1 MTGLLPLL
9 LASLAVSSAD
19 NPISFGSLK
28 NMVKVPTAITNLP
41 KPSNPL
47 DAVKPLVIPNSNPI
61 DFNTG
66 AKLEEAAK
74 SFAKSTKDVL
84 SENAIAGNVSN
95 AADSFGRSVQ
105 KEIVAVKTPIDETL
119 VFVGSSQCTHVK
131 KIFGVAYEQY
141 EGEQE
146 PELDKLKLEY
156 RDPGLRMIFNISSA
170 AERIPQTR
178 EFNPQQKLFIF
189 VHGFTDDPSKASF
202 SNISTALLSQGNC
215 NVLALDGSALIRW
228 LYLRSSTYVRFIG
241 ERLAEVLAAIVH
253 KGVNPSAI
261 HMIGHSLGSHISS
274 FTGKTFT
281 SLTGLKLGRITGLD
295 PAGPCFSHI
304 EPELRM
310 SATDAE
316 FVDVIHTDAGVYGL
330 KDPVGQVD
338 YYPNSGSQQPNCL
351 LQTCSHSRAWVYFTE
366 SVMRPDAFPA
376 VKCKDWEA
384 FKKKQCEDLISPM
397 GFASQPGTTGLYFL
411 QTGED
416 SPYGLGKTGLTWAN
430 NEGYL
435 RGILG

>member
-119 VFVGSSQCTHVK
+119 VFVGSSQW
-131 KIFGVAYEQY
+131 
-141 EGEQE
+141 
-146 PELDKLKLEY
+146 
-156 RDPGLRMIFNISSA
+156 
-170 AERIPQTR
+170 
-178 EFNPQQKLFIF
+178 
-189 VHGFTDDPSKASF
+189 
-202 SNISTALLSQGNC
+202 NC

-228 LYLRSSTYVRFIG
+228 LYLRSSTYVRLLTNRSASPF
-241 ERLAEVLAAIVH
+241 AE
-253 KGVNPSAI
+253 GVNPSAI

-384 FKKKQCEDLISPM
+384 FKKKQCVDLISPM